1 VCNHDPEPSV
11 VSDRFHADDHRVRQS
26 TRPWNR
32 SQLLEGQMIQID
44 IFWPLPLVSLQAI
57 MTLFAAI
64 VLYWLVKFIISI
76 ILP

>member
-1 VCNHDPEPSV
+1 
-11 VSDRFHADDHRVRQS
+11 
-26 TRPWNR
+26 
-32 SQLLEGQMIQID
+32 MIQID